1 MAQQITLAATPRAGN
16 GKGEARAL
24 RRAGRVPAI
33 TYGTDL
39 EPTPISVDALELYH
53 ALHTDAG
60 TNAVLGLSFADD
72 EHLALAREIQRDPV
86 RRTILHVD
94 FVTVSR
100 NVKVAVEVPL
110 HLEGAE
116 ESPAHTDGGIVN
128 QELYAL
134 PVEVLPLEVPD
145 QIVVDVSQLGV
156 TDTLTVADLSIP
168 EGVDVQ
174 VDPETIVVTV
184 LQPQAEEAVAEAVD
198 TEGVTEGAS
207 EEQAQGATAE
217 QAGATDEAGNIES

>member
-1 MAQQITLAATPRAGN
+1 MAQQVTLAATPRAGN

-24 RRAGRVPAI
+24 RREGRVPAI
-33 TYGTDL
+33 TYGTDV

-60 TNAVLGLSFADD
+60 TNAVLGIKLDGE

-145 QIVVDVSQLGV
+145 QILVDVSQLGV
-156 TDTLTVADLSIP
+156 TDTITVADLTIP
-168 EGVDVQ
+168 AGVDVQ
-174 VDPETIVVTV
+174 VEPDTIVVTV
-184 LQPQAEEAVAEAVD
+184 LQPQAEELPEPAE
-198 TEGVTEGAS
+198 TEEVTEGAAAA
-207 EEQAQGATAE
+207 QAEGATAE
-217 QAGATDEAGNIES
+217 EAAGTDEGGDSES